1 MEIELGDSKH
11 IGRWTMPQKGMLTT
25 RFTAEMQQSV
35 LSSLP
40 KRGQLSSV
48 LHPKT
53 VFLHP
58 MKIMQTDGQTH
69 GLYRYVVTGRCYAD
83 YVCKYRMYVFCF
95 LRFIPFIILE
105 TKATVGRG
113 GTPIFTTTTGFEPL
127 ARVTP
132 SYTLLA
138 KLLLKNDSRLALR
151 RQPLLR
157 CGFSSYRKI
166 KPA

>member
-1 MEIELGDSKH
+1 MDKPTVYTGTSLQVGV
-11 IGRWTMPQKGMLTT
+11 
-25 RFTAEMQQSV
+25 MQ
-35 LSSLP
+35 
-40 KRGQLSSV
+40 
-48 LHPKT
+48 
-53 VFLHP
+53 
-58 MKIMQTDGQTH
+58 I
-69 GLYRYVVTGRCYAD
+69 
-83 YVCKYRMYVFCF
+83 MYVSTVCMYFVF
-95 LRFIPFIILE
+95 FALSHLFIILE